1 MGRLRALVVCAC
13 VQGLLFGPAAASAR
27 PLLGDQPQ
35 SVADR
40 YVPQPPGIP
49 VSTWV
54 SGLEVPWSL
63 VFPPDGR
70 ALVSERRGRIRLIA
84 ANGTMDPV
92 PYATFRHDLL
102 QGRSDDGDAEERG
115 FASHRVQLGR
125 RALSRRRDR
134 ALVRHRPRPRPLRP
148 PARCRARA
156 GPIALCPD
164 QQPRRPR
171 HAPARRRSHS
181 EIDAAV
187 RGRPAGTLWRR
198 PIMASRAGGL
208 VPQRREGIPGR
219 RDPNPRL
226 RLRQHRCWTE
236 SRAARRRGP
245 RQRGA
250 CRTAE

>member
-63 VFPPDGR
+63 VFLPDGR

-102 QGRSDDGDAEERG
+102 QGRSDDGDAEEWG
-115 FASHRVQLGR
+115 FASHRVQPGGCYRAAAIKRWFATGPARGR
-125 RALSRRRDR
+125 YGRLRDV
-134 ALVRHRPRPRPLRP
+134 VRGPDQSLYVLISNRDGRGTPRPGDDRILK
-148 PARCRARA
+148 
-156 GPIALCPD
+156 LT
-164 QQPRRPR
+164 PR
-171 HAPARRRSHS
+171 
-181 EIDAAV
+181 
-187 RGRPAGTLWRR
+187 
-198 PIMASRAGGL
+198 
-208 VPQRREGIPGR
+208 
-219 RDPNPRL
+219 
-226 RLRQHRCWTE
+226 
-236 SRAARRRGP
+236 
-245 RQRGA
+245 
-250 CRTAE
+250 